1 MTLGWFSNGLRTVP
15 HSFKLVYG
23 DFSRFITINESVK
36 NEKGCLNIILLFK
49 RQNRGK
55 LLKPSVIACKSSCI
69 FFNVNRVRFCN
80 VRKVVQIEEI

>member
-1 MTLGWFSNGLRTVP
+1 MTLGRFSDGLRTTP
-15 HSFKLVYG
+15 HGFKLVYG

-55 LLKPSVIACKSSCI
+55 S
-69 FFNVNRVRFCN
+69 
-80 VRKVVQIEEI
+80 

>member
-1 MTLGWFSNGLRTVP
+1 MTLGRFSDGSRTVP
-15 HSFKLVYG
+15 HGFKLVSG

-55 LLKPSVIACKSSCI
+55 S
-69 FFNVNRVRFCN
+69 
-80 VRKVVQIEEI
+80 